1 MSKTYDAIPT
11 ILLAEPIDAPAN
23 LRTTNLTLPEHQK
36 AEIEE
41 KQISRL
47 VDQGYSRGLA
57 ESLNKTKEAFG
68 QRVSVNSR
76 FFHCTIDTF

>member
-1 MSKTYDAIPT
+1 MNKTYDDVPT
-11 ILLAEPIDAPAN
+11 VLLAEPIDAPYNA
-23 LRTTNLTLPEHQK
+23 RTTNLTLPDHQK

-47 VDQGYSRGLA
+47 MEQGYTRGLA

-68 QRVSVNSR
+68 QRVGN
-76 FFHCTIDTF
+76 FLDCFQ